1 MAKIRN
7 YWKSSQQ
14 PQRVEIMLENQGG
27 RGDLQV
33 GRRRCTHTEW
43 AFNDV
48 LVDPYPFTAIK
59 KVWIDQNKKGYGST
73 KMPVMVY
80 AVYQTQ
86 DLILNFFWFTNRLKL
101 KPFNI
106 LAASCYFSKEPPC

>member
-1 MAKIRN
+1 MHP
-7 YWKSSQQ
+7 YH
-14 PQRVEIMLENQGG
+14 
-27 RGDLQV
+27 
-33 GRRRCTHTEW
+33 CTEW